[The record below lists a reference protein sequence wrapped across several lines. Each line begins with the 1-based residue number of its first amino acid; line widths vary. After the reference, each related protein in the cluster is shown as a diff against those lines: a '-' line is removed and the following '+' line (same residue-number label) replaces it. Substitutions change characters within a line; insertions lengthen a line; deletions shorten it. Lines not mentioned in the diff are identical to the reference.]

1 MLKNTTR
8 GNSKRKPESAAISA
22 DQRLRALSEVIGP
35 MAEALGAN
43 SEIILHDYRRP
54 DHSVVAVA
62 GSVTARKV
70 GGAMSEIGLSM
81 LSEGNTA
88 GDRLNYLVTTR
99 NGRIIKSS
107 TIVLRDDA
115 GDVFGALCINTDITE
130 LRQAAVA
137 LAGMVGE
144 QVRPEPTTFSD
155 DIRIVIDTVLA
166 EQLDGRGPG
175 VLSRDHRIAIFEAL
189 DRRGVFGIK
198 RGLSQVAERLGISRA
213 TGYLYLQEIR
223 ERGAESGPID
233 DGAKRSARAGKRP

>member
-1 MLKNTTR
+1 MLKRKTPR
-8 GNSKRKPESAAISA
+8 ASKRDAGNAAISA
-22 DQRLRALSEVIGP
+22 DQRLRALSDVIGP

-43 SEIILHDYRRP
+43 CEIILHDYRRP

-70 GGAMSEIGLSM
+70 GGAMSEIGLSV
-81 LSEGNTA
+81 LSEGNA
-88 GDRLNYLVTTR
+88 AQHRLNYLVTSR
-99 NGRIIKSS
+99 NGRVVKSS

-115 GDVFGALCINTDITE
+115 GQVFGALCINADITE
-130 LRQAAVA
+130 LRQAAVV
-137 LAGMVGE
+137 LAGMLGE

-166 EQLDGRGPG
+166 EQLDGREPG
-175 VLSRDHRIAIFEAL
+175 ALSREHRITIFEAL

-213 TGYLYLQEIR
+213 TGYLYLQEVR
-223 ERGAESGPID
+223 ASGEAD
-233 DGAKRSARAGKRP
+233 RDAHD